1 MYYINVGDF
10 YPLQIYKYYMVKNY
24 MTIVEP
30 IAVEK
35 TKLKVEEPGFYK
47 VIFLNDNVT
56 PMEFVVD
63 LLQKVFRHD
72 LETSQKIMLTVH
84 TEGSA
89 IAGVYSYEI
98 AEQKGIESTVLARNN
113 GFPLQV
119 KVEKQ

>member
-1 MYYINVGDF
+1 
-10 YPLQIYKYYMVKNY
+10 
-24 MTIVEP
+24 MTVVDP

-35 TKLKVEEPGFYK
+35 TKLDLEEPGFYK
-47 VIFLNDNVT
+47 VILLNDNVT
-56 PMEFVVD
+56 PMEFVVE
-63 LLQKVFRHD
+63 LLQKIFKHD

-98 AEQKGIESTVLARNN
+98 AEQKGVECTVLARNN
-113 GFPLQV
+113 GFPLQI